1 VTLSARDPLL
11 FLYVTVTTIV
21 VAVVPERGKTVAFE
35 SVVVL
40 PAAEIGAAHRTSS
53 SMATADAP
61 SHDRTACV
69 LFRRSSTSKLSL
81 PTQAKARC
89 QVEDVRRG
97 VEEQWYG
104 GPGWC
109 QPASGTS
116 AGPGAARHRLVR
128 QSGAVRTGEWV
139 VRRWTMTR
147 NDHGGQRR

>member
-21 VAVVPERGKTVAFE
+21 VAVVPERGETVALE

-40 PAAEIGAAHRTSS
+40 PAAEIGVANRTRS

-61 SHDRTACV
+61 SHDRTMCV

-81 PTQAKARC
+81 PAQAKARC
-89 QVEDVRRG
+89 QVEDVRSRG
-97 VEEQWYG
+97 DEQWYG

-109 QPASGTS
+109 QPASGTP
-116 AGPGAARHRLVR
+116 AGPGAASHRRVSR
-128 QSGAVRTGEWV
+128 SGAVRTGEWV
-139 VRRWTMTR
+139 DRRKTMTR
-147 NDHGGQRR
+147 NGHGGRR